1 MLDHCNKLATFT
13 KLQKQAFVPSFGVL
27 IRPPASLPRGQ
38 NIART
43 VERRT
48 IRCVAR
54 SRLLFAW
61 PWIAV
66 VSSVLPQKHSCS
78 MSTQSDISFL
88 SSEQATAIDEKL
100 MSTLGFSID
109 QLMELAGLSVAT
121 AAAEEYPLEKFPR
134 VLIVCGPGNNGGDG
148 LVRTLLASHRR
159 L

>member
-1 MLDHCNKLATFT
+1 MLDHCNKLAAIAKF
-13 KLQKQAFVPSFGVL
+13 QPFFVPSIGEL
-27 IRPPASLPRGQ
+27 RRPPASLTRGQ

-43 VERRT
+43 VARSTRFLS
-48 IRCVAR
+48 R
-54 SRLLFAW
+54 SRLLFVW
-61 PWIAV
+61 PWIALA
-66 VSSVLPQKHSCS
+66 SSVLPQKQSCS
-78 MSTQSDISFL
+78 MSTQSDISYL

-148 LVRTLLASHRR
+148 LVRKRPMCHRR
-159 L
+159 LTV